1 MRDWCGRLFRFRYRY
16 GNRTH
21 AAAQMLVAII
31 VAGECLGGAVRAKH
45 EGMPVF
51 VFFDFRVGVTADIAG
66 CMPDDFFFHFRPFGR
81 TPVSVRPM
89 VRPRAL

>member
-1 MRDWCGRLFRFRYRY
+1 
-16 GNRTH
+16 
-21 AAAQMLVAII
+21 MLVAVI
-31 VAGECLGGAVRAKH
+31 VAGECLCGAVRAKH
-45 EGMPVF
+45 ESMPVF

-89 VRPRAL
+89 VRLRAS